1 MVDPRL
7 QFIAAELALGMTL
20 ARVAETA
27 YSMQHDAHGDEAL
40 KKARTAYD
48 SAVKFSAKLKPAEA
62 KRFRAQLQEL
72 ETLLNTVRRPT
83 T

>member
-7 QFIAAELALGMTL
+7 QFIAAEIALGMTL

-48 SAVKFSAKLKPAEA
+48 SAAKFSAKLKAGEG
-62 KRFRAQLQEL
+62 KRFQQQLREL
-72 ETLLNTVRRPT
+72 ETLLNTVRRST

>member
-1 MVDPRL
+1 VVDPRL
-7 QFIAAELALGMTL
+7 QFIAAEIALGMTL

-48 SAVKFSAKLKPAEA
+48 SAVKFSAQLKPAEA
-62 KRFRAQLQEL
+62 KRFRMQLQEL
-72 ETLLNTVRRPT
+72 ETLVNTVRRPT